1 MFYIFN
7 FHFINRQVVFYVVI
21 ANHALILL
29 QLYGE
34 RKAIESL
41 HQTQFFNPYIIP
53 TTHFHRL

>member
-7 FHFINRQVVFYVVI
+7 FHFINRQVVFNVVI

-34 RKAIESL
+34 RKEIESL

-53 TTHFHRL
+53 ITQFRRL